1 MREVLDH
8 QLDRILS
15 SDVLARL
22 SLEAGGYFVVSAHR
36 EENVDSPD
44 RLKQLLSCLTA
55 VRDQWGL
62 PLLVSTHPRTRL
74 RLEQLPAWLGIE
86 GVSFHAPFGF
96 HDYNSLQI
104 NAACAL
110 SDSGTISE
118 ESIMLGFPAI
128 TLRSAIER
136 PEALDAG
143 RIVTTDLD
151 PRQVVAA
158 VADAQGQ
165 RGGSVPAEYEV
176 TDTST
181 RVVRFIM
188 STAFQHRSWSG
199 LRDE

>member
-1 MREVLDH
+1 
-8 QLDRILS
+8 
-15 SDVLARL
+15 
-22 SLEAGGYFVVSAHR
+22 
-36 EENVDSPD
+36 
-44 RLKQLLSCLTA
+44 
-55 VRDQWGL
+55 
-62 PLLVSTHPRTRL
+62 
-74 RLEQLPAWLGIE
+74 LGIE

-96 HDYNSLQI
+96 HDYNNLQI

-151 PRQVVAA
+151 PRRVVAA
-158 VADAQGQ
+158 VADAQDQ
-165 RGGSVPAEYEV
+165 RGGSVPDEYDV

-199 LRDE
+199 LRDG